1 MYDSA
6 LAHTA
11 NFSETAVE
19 EVYCELL
26 MTDRLWSP
34 KAPHLNPCNYYLWG
48 TLKDRVYVKNPHSVQ
63 KLKCNTET
71 EIACISN

>member
-6 LAHTA
+6 LVHTA

-34 KAPHLNPCNYYLWG
+34 KAPHLNPCNYYL
-48 TLKDRVYVKNPHSVQ
+48 
-63 KLKCNTET
+63 
-71 EIACISN
+71 